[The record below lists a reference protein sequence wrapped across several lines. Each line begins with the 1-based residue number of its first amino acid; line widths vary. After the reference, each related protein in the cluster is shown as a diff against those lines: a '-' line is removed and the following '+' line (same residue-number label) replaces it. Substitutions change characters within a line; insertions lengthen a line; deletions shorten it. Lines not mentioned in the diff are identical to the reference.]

1 MAGTFCDPVPVPVLP
16 YAAPVSPSA
25 ASTLHRTVQLYLL
38 CIASPPPLCPLH
50 PCTVPLH
57 IHHKISTAPSI
68 KPTMTTDLPQQPTSQ
83 HEPTNTLALLLPHP
97 TLFAPPV
104 LDLLRAHYAHFGR
117 IAHWAPV
124 KGFGRVIVVFETEEE
139 AENAKRQGDWLKL
152 DVPVGGEEKV
162 DGETKLKE
170 AEYVER
176 SGRSVVK

>member
-1 MAGTFCDPVPVPVLP
+1 MAGTRFAAVPVPVLLFCTRR
-16 YAAPVSPSA
+16 ARPVSPSA

-38 CIASPPPLCPLH
+38 CIAPPPALSSPLVAA
-50 PCTVPLH
+50 PRH
-57 IHHKISTAPSI
+57 IHAISL
-68 KPTMTTDLPQQPTSQ
+68 PTPPPPRTPAMTTDPPQQPAAQ

-139 AENAKRQGDWLKL
+139 AENAKRHGDWLRL

-162 DGETKLKE
+162 DGETKFNE
-170 AEYVER
+170 AE
-176 SGRSVVK
+176 

>member
-1 MAGTFCDPVPVPVLP
+1 
-16 YAAPVSPSA
+16 
-25 ASTLHRTVQLYLL
+25 
-38 CIASPPPLCPLH
+38 
-50 PCTVPLH
+50 
-57 IHHKISTAPSI
+57 
-68 KPTMTTDLPQQPTSQ
+68 MTTDPPQQPTSQ

-104 LDLLRAHYAHFGR
+104 LDLLRAHYAYFGR